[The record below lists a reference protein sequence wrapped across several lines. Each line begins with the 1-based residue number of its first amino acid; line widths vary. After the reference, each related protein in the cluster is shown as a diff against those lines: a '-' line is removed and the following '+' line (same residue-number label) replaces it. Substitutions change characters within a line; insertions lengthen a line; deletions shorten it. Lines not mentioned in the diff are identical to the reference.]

1 MDLLVWVIRPIEK
14 WRFANSSFYVAFMD
28 FRPIRVWKFLTSSD
42 TNWMTSEATRGGWM
56 GDNQILLLRTGKW
69 ALNFN
74 RDEEITETKSTSVN
88 QWSHDFKM
96 FLK

>member
-1 MDLLVWVIRPIEK
+1 
-14 WRFANSSFYVAFMD
+14 
-28 FRPIRVWKFLTSSD
+28 
-42 TNWMTSEATRGGWM
+42 M

-88 QWSHDFKM
+88 Q
-96 FLK
+96 